1 MPAIVQS
8 TLRVKP
14 LLLRETSIDQPAM
27 ARARASRHSAAPPR
41 TTMTPRSYLFVPAD
55 RPERFAKALASGAD
69 AVIVDLEDAVA
80 PAAKAAARAA
90 LAQWLAGAANAP
102 HLPHVPLF
110 VRTNAPG
117 TEWFADDLALCGR
130 SAAVG
135 GVMLPKAER
144 VADLD
149 AVRHAA
155 PGRAL
160 IPLIETAEGFDHLRA
175 LAGAAGVQR
184 LAFGSID
191 FQLDLGITGDGAELL
206 LFRSQLVLASR
217 LASLAAPIDGVT
229 TALDDDA
236 PVARDAQAARRLG
249 FSAKLCIHP
258 RQVAA
263 VNASFTPSDVE
274 LDWARRVLEAV
285 ARSGGAAV
293 AVDGKMV
300 DTPVLLRARAVLGGG
315 GLPSH

>member
-1 MPAIVQS
+1 
-8 TLRVKP
+8 
-14 LLLRETSIDQPAM
+14 
-27 ARARASRHSAAPPR
+27 
-41 TTMTPRSYLFVPAD
+41 MTPRSYLFVPAD

-80 PAAKAAARAA
+80 PTAKAAARAA
-90 LAQWLAGAANAP
+90 LAQWLAGAANAAR
-102 HLPHVPLF
+102 VPLF

-149 AVRHAA
+149 AVRRAA

-160 IPLIETAEGFDHLRA
+160 IPLIETADGFDHLRA
-175 LAGAAGVQR
+175 LAGATGVQR

-191 FQLDLGITGDGAELL
+191 FQLDLGISISISVGDEGDGTALL
-206 LFRSQLVLASR
+206 FFRSQLVLASR
-217 LASLAAPIDGVT
+217 LASLLPPIDGVT

-236 PVARDAQAARRLG
+236 PVTRDAQAARRLG
-249 FSAKLCIHP
+249 FGAKLCIHP

-263 VNASFTPSDVE
+263 VNAGFTPSDAEV
-274 LDWARRVLEAV
+274 DWARRVVAAV
-285 ARSGGAAV
+285 ERSGGAAV

-300 DTPVLLRARAVLGGG
+300 DKPVLLRAQAVLGGMG
-315 GLPSH
+315 